1 MWDVL
6 FAPARLLRQFPGVR
20 VPIPLVIFLCLA
32 VIGGFWWSGSRDK
45 DFLTPPPETTL
56 ALIRAKAEFAMPQT
70 DAPAAPPTRPP
81 SRSTPPV
88 AEQPSPIIPPVSP
101 PSLDEYRDLASK
113 GAAPMI
119 STARLMEDNGNFEL
133 ALLAWERVVDMS
145 KADAS
150 QRDQALLAI
159 QRLRATLPDW
169 NSDPSRALEIVLH
182 AGAGKTTAEALTPAI
197 EETARELESASS
209 GLLKVTAKIISGRDH
224 AADGPAPIA
233 LWLTG
238 STENSPTTDVL
249 SFTVDSKKDPHND
262 LHATVY
268 RLIRGYLARTATHNT
283 PMKLSKNG
291 SPETAL
297 NSHIT
302 RLAWREFGTRLN
314 QAPEPPE

>member
-1 MWDVL
+1 
-6 FAPARLLRQFPGVR
+6 
-20 VPIPLVIFLCLA
+20 
-32 VIGGFWWSGSRDK
+32 
-45 DFLTPPPETTL
+45 
-56 ALIRAKAEFAMPQT
+56 
-70 DAPAAPPTRPP
+70 
-81 SRSTPPV
+81 
-88 AEQPSPIIPPVSP
+88 
-101 PSLDEYRDLASK
+101 
-113 GAAPMI
+113 MI

-150 QRDQALLAI
+150 QRDQAILAI

-283 PMKLSKNG
+283 PMKLSENG